1 MTERQW
7 RDKIYAVIR
16 PLGLSRAACGASTHG
31 LRHAYAQERYRLLTG
46 FEAPAACESREQFL
60 AQAAVL
66 GGEDWREK
74 DELARCAIREEM
86 GHSADRDIDRQY
98 LGRY

>member
-1 MTERQW
+1 MRE
-7 RDKIYAVIR
+7 
-16 PLGLSRAACGASTHG
+16 LGLSRKACGASLHG

-46 FEAPAACESREQFL
+46 FKAPTACEGREEFL
-60 AQAAVL
+60 AQAQAL

-74 DELARCAIREEM
+74 DELARCVIREEM
-86 GHSADRDIDRQY
+86 GHSPDRDVDRQY